1 MKKILLLTMMAFNIV
16 FVFAY
21 DFEVGGIYYNIISES
36 NLTVEVTYK
45 DYYKQYHTYNG
56 AGSYDDDHCGY
67 YCEYKGNIVI
77 PANVDFSGKTYTVTR
92 IGNNAFAT
100 NTWALRNT
108 QSNIYDGIT
117 DMNLKSIVIPETVVE
132 IGSAAFQ
139 RCKALTRIVLP
150 SSLISIGN
158 NAFEGCTFY
167 LLKIPSTVTSIGE
180 TPFPKELKELIMLS
194 YLPPIGGAP
203 FGSTNAEIWV
213 PSKNKYLNNTTWGGY
228 NIIEMLTPSQS
239 EFTYNGNE
247 QTVNWSNNLSGY
259 SMNTPVITLQKNAGN
274 YSADVKAEFKGN
286 DLAFSVEFPFEYS
299 IIKAILNVKV
309 NDASRVYGDDAPSFN
324 LTYSGFVNGEDES
337 VITQAPIISTS
348 ATKESNVGEY
358 PITVNGGE
366 AANYEFVYAPGALT
380 VTKAPLSAKINDA
393 TKVYGAQNPVFT
405 ISYNGLKNEEIEP
418 AWTTRPTFI
427 TGASQ
432 SSGVGQY
439 EVTAQK
445 GTPVNYDLGEITAGT
460 LTILPAPLSIMA
472 NDATRHYYNNDPQFS
487 YTCNGFVNG
496 EDESV
501 LTTKPQ
507 LTTTASLSSD
517 VGTYAISVSGAESPN
532 YSISFVNGT
541 LTITK
546 KTLMASVGNYVR
558 KYNEENPAFEVKY
571 DGFAGNDNEKVFIS
585 KPQAKTTATKSSNV
599 GTYTIEISGGDADNY
614 QFSYTPG
621 MLTINKA
628 EQKIYWQQYLN
639 SLKVGDQVELKAVS
653 TSGLPI
659 TYTMEGT
666 NKSEVYS
673 TGKRSYLDCKEEGSF
688 VIKAVQAGNSNYYS
702 SARNS
707 KNVVIGPIDST
718 VEQRMYADVNG
729 DGDVDAA
736 DIVVITNIIMEK

>member
-1 MKKILLLTMMAFNIV
+1 MRKYILLVVIVLFTNNSLAQIQIGDLYYYLTGTSARVAFKGYGFYNSD
-16 FVFAY
+16 AY
-21 DFEVGGIYYNIISES
+21 MIPSKV
-36 NLTVEVTYK
+36 
-45 DYYKQYHTYNG
+45 TYNG
-56 AGSYDDDHCGY
+56 LD
-67 YCEYKGNIVI
+67 
-77 PANVDFSGKTYTVTR
+77 YTVTE
-92 IGNNAFAT
+92 IGELAFNACILSRVVLPNTLTTLGRGAFASCT
-100 NTWALRNT
+100 NLT
-108 QSNIYDGIT
+108 
-117 DMNLKSIVIPETVVE
+117 SII
-132 IGSAAFQ
+132 I
-139 RCKALTRIVLP
+139 P
-150 SSLISIGN
+150 SSVSEFNSEDPFGYCN
-158 NAFEGCTFY
+158 
-167 LLKIPSTVTSIGE
+167 LLRVII
-180 TPFPKELKELIMLS
+180 
-194 YLPPIGGAP
+194 YLPKNAP
-203 FGSTNAEIWV
+203 KRWTATTKTYVPDKQAYASPGHSINDAHIFEMITFNDSEFEYTGQAPTTTWTNNVDDYTASLSLSALNGDVGNHEEWIPVTFTKGDESFTADVVYRYTVKPAKLAVKVTNASREYGEDN
-213 PSKNKYLNNTTWGGY
+213 P
-228 NIIEMLTPSQS
+228 Q
-239 EFTYNGNE
+239 
-247 QTVNWSNNLSGY
+247 
-259 SMNTPVITLQKNAGN
+259 
-274 YSADVKAEFKGN
+274 FK
-286 DLAFSVEFPFEYS
+286 V
-299 IIKAILNVKV
+299 
-309 NDASRVYGDDAPSFN
+309 
-324 LTYSGFVNGEDES
+324 TYSGFVNGENED
-337 VITQAPIISTS
+337 VITTKPIVTTT
-348 ATKESNVGEY
+348 ATKTSNVGDY
-358 PITVNGGE
+358 TLTASGGV
-366 AANYEFVYAPGALT
+366 ADNYELVYEPGVLT
-380 VTKAPLSAKINDA
+380 ITKAPLSAKVNDA
-393 TKVYGAQNPVFT
+393 TKVYGSPNPAFT
-405 ISYNGLKNEEIEP
+405 IDYFGLKNEETAPQWSTNISFKTN
-418 AWTTRPTFI
+418 AN
-427 TGASQ
+427 Q
-432 SSGVGQY
+432 SSAVGKY
-439 EVTAQK
+439 EVNAIN
-445 GTPVNYDLGEITAGT
+445 GVPINYDLGEITAGS
-460 LTILPAPLSIMA
+460 LTITPAPLTIKA
-472 NDATRHYYNNDPQFS
+472 NDATRQYYSSKPQFS
-487 YTCNGFVNG
+487 YSCNGFVNG

-546 KTLMASVGNYVR
+546 KTLMASVGNYER
-558 KYNEENPAFEVKY
+558 NYNEENPAFEVKY

-659 TYTMEGT
+659 TYNMEGT